1 MKHYPNVILR
11 NIMLFSTMVYSKPA
25 YRPTSPHSSNQQ
37 IHAYKNSNVNKICI
51 ADITSLAQWRFKDCF
66 CLIHHFHIA
75 HVHLPSCLAPPPP
88 LPFPQWNWKQ
98 RVVVNKVYYRNNS
111 SFVLIQ
117 REIFSSRCRMPV
129 FLGSYS
135 KRKSKIL
142 LMH

>member
-75 HVHLPSCLAPPPP
+75 HVHLPSCLAPPPS
-88 LPFPQWNWKQ
+88 PFPSEIG
-98 RVVVNKVYYRNNS
+98 NNAS
-111 SFVLIQ
+111 
-117 REIFSSRCRMPV
+117 
-129 FLGSYS
+129 
-135 KRKSKIL
+135 
-142 LMH
+142 